1 MSLLAQAIVPEHATV
16 PMLPTPPSKEP
27 APESILIASKPDPVS
42 ANWWAELARC
52 DGVACA
58 VQPHPGESPRRASV
72 DIAPRSAARR
82 ALFSK
87 ASFPKVL
94 DTIIAN
100 ADHADRLSLRIVCRR
115 VAEHTDAA
123 LYADLTVNT
132 TGFHCANGKL
142 PLINLWRRPDVAGAV
157 RTLTIADEWDDWTVL
172 ADVFPGLAP
181 DVIRVPAPCPLDVLG
196 LQAPTTVV
204 FADVVP
210 ATTAD
215 WLRVHQLPLPL
226 ATGDDIDD
234 LAGPTRLI
242 YTVRHGDPDL
252 LLVAVPENWSLPDS
266 VQNLVIHIGPH
277 PAPHPAPMPEIFDR
291 AHIDDGAHT
300 YLKHVNSI
308 RRSSDYGLTSS
319 PLTTIKGV
327 EWLHAAK
334 GHPCFLDRLASVIAA
349 NLRPGRMFTLV
360 GPEAWDERWLCST
373 PGQRTITYRFF
384 YTVVRHARRH
394 HRWNGKFAERAVA
407 EAIRLISEDEY
418 RAEVGEETWRL
429 ETVLE

>member
-72 DIAPRSAARR
+72 DIAPRSAAR
-82 ALFSK
+82 L
-87 ASFPKVL
+87 
-94 DTIIAN
+94 
-100 ADHADRLSLRIVCRR
+100 CRR

-181 DVIRVPAPCPLDVLG
+181 DQPR
-196 LQAPTTVV
+196 PTGFVCTNS
-204 FADVVP
+204 P
-210 ATTAD
+210 SPSP
-215 WLRVHQLPLPL
+215 R
-226 ATGDDIDD
+226 GDDIDD